1 MSTAIAPIE
10 LSTTELDQLCSNT
23 IRTLSIDAVQQ
34 AIPGIQEHP
43 WRWRRWFTPSGTA
56 RSSTIRK
63 IRSGPIATVSCFQ
76 MDLTPCCSGQLS
88 VSQLSER

>member
-10 LSTTELDQLCSNT
+10 LSTTELDQLCINT

-43 WRWRRWFTPSGTA
+43 WRGAAGLHHLEPRAQVRSAKSDLAQSRPFRAFRWT
-56 RSSTIRK
+56 
-63 IRSGPIATVSCFQ
+63 
-76 MDLTPCCSGQLS
+76 
-88 VSQLSER
+88 